1 MRHIRCPKP
10 ASIRRAYRIILFAK
24 KTEHLKIFSRE
35 VGLFHLA
42 DKVIM
47 IVYFAAMI
55 GIGVLLYSRMQSFD
69 DFLVA
74 GRRMT
79 APLLVCTLVSTYY
92 GLGVLLA
99 GSEISY
105 ESGVVNW
112 FFDTAP
118 AYVVILITAL
128 VLAPKIR
135 GRDFRS
141 VPDIVHAYF
150 GLPARV
156 AAALAS
162 FIYSLPAFS
171 IMGLGGLF
179 VLLFDIPFTWGL
191 VLGSTIAL
199 IYTVLGGLM
208 AVAMTDA
215 VQFVLMAVT
224 LAVAAFIGLSVVGG
238 VEQME
243 RLLPD
248 HFLPTGGRPAS
259 QLLVYAM
266 TSLSVFIEPAFYQRI
281 IAAESRRAIVMAM
294 MAGIL
299 LWMSY
304 DWVITTLGIAAHTAE
319 IQGIISAPSS
329 PDQAVTHFVIH
340 LLPVGLTG
348 LFAAGLAAAAMST
361 LDSYLLISSTNLIY
375 DILNPL
381 RGGKMSDASLL
392 RWTRVTLVVSTAANI
407 GICLLF
413 RNVERLWIFITAIL
427 ICTALVPVMAAFYWP
442 RVKRRAGQAAAL
454 TGFGLVTGY
463 YLLTGLAGV
472 WDEAEYAYIWSGQI
486 FAWNVTL
493 NQDYGILIILPVVIV
508 TFLAAQLMPGGKRA

>member
-1 MRHIRCPKP
+1 
-10 ASIRRAYRIILFAK
+10 
-24 KTEHLKIFSRE
+24 
-35 VGLFHLA
+35 LFHLA
-42 DKVIM
+42 DKVII

-79 APLLVCTLVSTYY
+79 APLLICTLVSTYY

-224 LAVAAFIGLSVVGG
+224 LAVAALIGVSMVGG

-281 IAAESRRAIVMAM
+281 IAAESRRAIVTAM

-304 DWVITTLGIAAHTAE
+304 DWVITILGIAAHTAE

-340 LLPVGLTG
+340 LLPAGLTG

-381 RGGKMSDASLL
+381 LGGKMSDASLL
-392 RWTRVTLVVSTAANI
+392 RWTRVTLVGSTAANI

-463 YLLTGLAGV
+463 YLLTGLAGA

-486 FAWNVTL
+486 FAWDVTL

>member
-1 MRHIRCPKP
+1 MEP
-10 ASIRRAYRIILFAK
+10 
-24 KTEHLKIFSRE
+24 
-35 VGLFHLA
+35 GLFHLI
-42 DKVIM
+42 DKVI
-47 IVYFAAMI
+47 IVVYFFAMI

-92 GLGVLLA
+92 GLGVLLS

-118 AYVVILITAL
+118 AYVMIAVTAFFL
-128 VLAPKIR
+128 TPKIR

-141 VPDIVHAYF
+141 VPDIVHAHF

-156 AAALAS
+156 ATALAS
-162 FIYSLPAFS
+162 FIYALPAFS

-179 VLLFDIPFTWGL
+179 VLLFGIPFEWGL
-191 VLGSTIAL
+191 VLGSAVAL
-199 IYTVLGGLM
+199 AYTVLGGLM
-208 AVAMTDA
+208 AVALTDA

-224 LAVAAFIGLSVVGG
+224 LAVAAAIGVSAVGG
-238 VEQME
+238 VARME
-243 RLLPD
+243 LLLPQ
-248 HFLPTGGRPAS
+248 HFLPTGGRPAG
-259 QLLVYAM
+259 QLLVYAL
-266 TSLSVFIEPAFYQRI
+266 TSLSVFVEPAFYQRI
-281 IAAESRRAIVMAM
+281 MAATSRRAVVVAMIV
-294 MAGIL
+294 GIS

-319 IQGIISAPSS
+319 IQGIVSAPSG

-340 LLPVGLTG
+340 VLPIGLTG

-381 RGGKMSDASLL
+381 LGGKMSDMSLL

-407 GICLLF
+407 AICLLF

-442 RVKRRAGQAAAL
+442 NVKRRAGQAAAV
-454 TGFGLVTGY
+454 TGFGLVMGY

-472 WDEAEYAYIWSGQI
+472 WDETHYAYIWSGRI
-486 FAWNVTL
+486 LAWDVTL
-493 NQDYGILIILPVVIV
+493 NQDHGILIILPAVIV
-508 TFLAAQLMPGGKRA
+508 TFITAQLLPGGKRA

>member
-1 MRHIRCPKP
+1 
-10 ASIRRAYRIILFAK
+10 
-24 KTEHLKIFSRE
+24 

-224 LAVAAFIGLSVVGG
+224 LAVAAFIGVSMVGG

-454 TGFGLVTGY
+454 MGFGLVTGY

-486 FAWNVTL
+486 FAWDVTL
-493 NQDYGILIILPVVIV
+493 NQDYGILIILPVVIL

>member
-1 MRHIRCPKP
+1 M
-10 ASIRRAYRIILFAK
+10 
-24 KTEHLKIFSRE
+24 EE
-35 VGLFHLA
+35 GLFHLV
-42 DKVIM
+42 DKVI
-47 IVYFAAMI
+47 IVVYFAAMI
-55 GIGVLLYSRMQSFD
+55 GIGVLLFSRMQSFD

-74 GRRMT
+74 GRRMN
-79 APLLVCTLVSTYY
+79 APLLACTLVSTYY

-118 AYVVILITAL
+118 AYLMILVTAL

-141 VPDIVHAYF
+141 VPDIVHAHF

-156 AAALAS
+156 VTALAS

-171 IMGLGGLF
+171 IMGLGWLF
-179 VLLFDIPFTWGL
+179 KRLFDIPFEWGL
-191 VLGSTIAL
+191 ILGSTVAL
-199 IYTVLGGLM
+199 VYTVLGGLM
-208 AVAMTDA
+208 AVALTDA

-224 LAVAAFIGLSVVGG
+224 LAVAAAIGLTIVGG
-238 VEQME
+238 VEEMQ
-243 RLLPD
+243 RVLPD
-248 HFLPTGGRPAS
+248 HYLVTGGRPAS
-259 QLLVYAM
+259 QLLVYGL

-281 IAAESRRAIVMAM
+281 IAATSRRAVVVAM
-294 MAGIL
+294 MVGIL

-319 IQGIISAPSS
+319 IQGIVSAPGS
-329 PDQAVTHFVIH
+329 PDQAVTHFV
-340 LLPVGLTG
+340 LLMLPAGLTG

-361 LDSYLLISSTNLIY
+361 MDSYLLISSSNLIY

-381 RGGKMSDASLL
+381 RGNKMSDAALL
-392 RWTRVTLVVSTAANI
+392 KWTRLTLVVSTAANI

-413 RNVERLWIFITAIL
+413 GNVERLWIFITAIL

-442 RVKRRAGQAAAL
+442 NVKRRAGQAAAM
-454 TGFGLVTGY
+454 TGFGLVMGY

-472 WDEAEYAYIWSGQI
+472 WDEAEYAYIWSGRI
-486 FAWNVTL
+486 LAWDVTL

-508 TFLAAQLMPGGKRA
+508 TVLAAQFLPGGERA

>member
-1 MRHIRCPKP
+1 VE
-10 ASIRRAYRIILFAK
+10 A
-24 KTEHLKIFSRE
+24 
-35 VGLFHLA
+35 GLFHLA
-42 DKVIM
+42 DKVI
-47 IVYFAAMI
+47 IGVYFAAMI
-55 GIGVLLYSRMQSFD
+55 GIGVRLYGRMRSFD
-69 DFLVA
+69 DFLIA
-74 GRRMT
+74 GRRMS

-105 ESGVVNW
+105 ESGVVNF

-128 VLAPKIR
+128 FLAPKIR

-162 FIYSLPAFS
+162 FVYSLPAFS

-179 VLLFDIPFTWGL
+179 LLLFDIPFTWGL
-191 VLGSTIAL
+191 VLGSAVALAYTI
-199 IYTVLGGLM
+199 LGGLM
-208 AVAMTDA
+208 AVALTDA

-224 LAVAAFIGLSVVGG
+224 LAAAATIGVSVVGG
-238 VEQME
+238 VEQMALE
-243 RLLPD
+243 LPD
-248 HFLPTGGRPAS
+248 HFLPTGGRPAGL
-259 QLLVYAM
+259 LLVYGLTA
-266 TSLSVFIEPAFYQRI
+266 LSVFVEPAFYQRI
-281 IAAESRRAIVMAM
+281 MAATSRRAVVVAM
-294 MAGIL
+294 MVGIV

-319 IQGIISAPSS
+319 LQGVISAPSS

-361 LDSYLLISSTNLIY
+361 LDSYLLISSSNLIY

-381 RGGKMSDASLL
+381 LGGRMSDASLL
-392 RWTRVTLVVSTAANI
+392 RWTRVTLVLSTAANI

-413 RNVERLWIFITAIL
+413 ANVERLWIFITAIL
-427 ICTALVPVMAAFYWP
+427 VCTALVPVMAAFYWP
-442 RVKRRAGQAAAL
+442 GVKRRAGQAAAL
-454 TGFGLVTGY
+454 TGLGLVTGY
-463 YLLTGLAGV
+463 YLLTGLLGT
-472 WDEAEYAYIWSGQI
+472 WDEAGRAYVWSGRVLG
-486 FAWNVTL
+486 FEMTL
-493 NQDYGILIILPVVIV
+493 NQDYGILIILPVVVV
-508 TFLAAQLMPGGKRA
+508 TFLTAQILPGGRRA

>member
-1 MRHIRCPKP
+1 M
-10 ASIRRAYRIILFAK
+10 
-24 KTEHLKIFSRE
+24 
-35 VGLFHLA
+35 FHLA
-42 DKVIM
+42 DKVII

-79 APLLVCTLVSTYY
+79 APLLICTLVSTYY

-224 LAVAAFIGLSVVGG
+224 LAVAALIGVSMVGG

-281 IAAESRRAIVMAM
+281 IAAESRRAIVTAM

-304 DWVITTLGIAAHTAE
+304 DWVITILGIAAHTAE

-340 LLPVGLTG
+340 LLPAGLTG

-381 RGGKMSDASLL
+381 LGGKMSDASLL
-392 RWTRVTLVVSTAANI
+392 RWTRVTLVGSTAANI

-463 YLLTGLAGV
+463 YLLTGLAGA

-486 FAWNVTL
+486 FAWDVTL

>member
-1 MRHIRCPKP
+1 M
-10 ASIRRAYRIILFAK
+10 
-24 KTEHLKIFSRE
+24 
-35 VGLFHLA
+35 FHLA
-42 DKVIM
+42 DKVII

-79 APLLVCTLVSTYY
+79 APLLICTLVSTYY

-224 LAVAAFIGLSVVGG
+224 LAVAALIGVSMVGG

-281 IAAESRRAIVMAM
+281 IAAESRRAIVTAM

-304 DWVITTLGIAAHTAE
+304 DWVITILGIAAHTAE

-340 LLPVGLTG
+340 LLPAGLTG

-381 RGGKMSDASLL
+381 LGGKMSDASLL
-392 RWTRVTLVVSTAANI
+392 RWTRVTLVGSTAANI

-463 YLLTGLAGV
+463 YLLTGLAGA
-472 WDEAEYAYIWSGQI
+472 WDEAEYAYVWSGQI
-486 FAWNVTL
+486 FAWDVTL

>member
-1 MRHIRCPKP
+1 ME
-10 ASIRRAYRIILFAK
+10 A
-24 KTEHLKIFSRE
+24 
-35 VGLFHLA
+35 GLFHLV
-42 DKVIM
+42 DKVI
-47 IVYFAAMI
+47 IVVYFAAMI
-55 GIGVLLYSRMQSFD
+55 GIGVLLFSRMQSFD

-74 GRRMT
+74 GRRMN

-118 AYVVILITAL
+118 AYLMILVTAL

-141 VPDIVHAYF
+141 VPDIVHAHF

-156 AAALAS
+156 VTALAS

-171 IMGLGGLF
+171 IMGLGWLF
-179 VLLFDIPFTWGL
+179 RRLFDIPFEWGL
-191 VLGSTIAL
+191 ILGSTVAL
-199 IYTVLGGLM
+199 VYTFLGGLM
-208 AVAMTDA
+208 AVALTDA

-224 LAVAAFIGLSVVGG
+224 LAVAATLGLTMVGG
-238 VEQME
+238 VAEMQ
-243 RLLPD
+243 RVLPD
-248 HFLPTGGRPAS
+248 HFLITGGRPAS
-259 QLLVYAM
+259 QLLVYGL

-281 IAAESRRAIVMAM
+281 IAATSRRAVVVAM
-294 MAGIL
+294 MVGIL

-319 IQGIISAPSS
+319 IQGIVSAPSS
-329 PDQAVTHFVIH
+329 PDQAVTHFV
-340 LLPVGLTG
+340 LLMLPAGLTG

-361 LDSYLLISSTNLIY
+361 MDSYLLISSSNLIY

-381 RGGKMSDASLL
+381 SGNKMSDASLL
-392 RWTRVTLVVSTAANI
+392 KWTRLTLVVSTAANI

-413 RNVERLWIFITAIL
+413 GNVERLWIFITAIL

-442 RVKRRAGQAAAL
+442 NVKRRAGQAAAL
-454 TGFGLVTGY
+454 TGFGLVMGY
-463 YLLTGLAGV
+463 YLLTGLAGA
-472 WDEAEYAYIWSGQI
+472 WDEAEYAYIWSGRI
-486 FAWNVTL
+486 LAWDVTL
-493 NQDYGILIILPVVIV
+493 NQDYGILIILPVVIA
-508 TFLAAQLMPGGKRA
+508 TFLAAQFLPGGERA

>member
-1 MRHIRCPKP
+1 ME
-10 ASIRRAYRIILFAK
+10 A
-24 KTEHLKIFSRE
+24 E
-35 VGLFHLA
+35 LFHLV
-42 DKVIM
+42 DKGI
-47 IVYFAAMI
+47 IVAYFAAMVT
-55 GIGVLLYSRMQSFD
+55 IGVLLYSRMQSFD

-74 GRRMT
+74 GRKMT
-79 APLLVCTLVSTYY
+79 APLLICTLVSTYY

-118 AYVVILITAL
+118 AYVMILITAL
-128 VLAPKIR
+128 LLTPKIR

-141 VPDIVHAYF
+141 VPDIVHAHF
-150 GLPARV
+150 GLSARIV
-156 AAALAS
+156 TALAS

-179 VLLFDIPFTWGL
+179 VLLFNIPFVWGL
-191 VLGSTIAL
+191 IIGSAVAL
-199 IYTVLGGLM
+199 AYTVLGGLM
-208 AVAMTDA
+208 AVALTDA

-224 LAVAAFIGLSVVGG
+224 LSVAAGIGVSMVGG
-238 VEQME
+238 VAEME
-243 RLLPD
+243 RVLPE
-248 HFLPTGGRPAS
+248 HFLPTGGRPMG
-259 QLLVYAM
+259 QLFVYGL

-281 IAAESRRAIVMAM
+281 MAATSRRAVVVAM
-294 MAGIL
+294 MAGLL

-319 IQGIISAPSS
+319 IQGIISTPSG
-329 PDQAVTHFVIH
+329 PEQAVTHFVIH
-340 LLPVGLTG
+340 VLPVGLTG

-413 RNVERLWIFITAIL
+413 GNVERLWIFITAIL

-442 RVKRRAGQAAAL
+442 NVKRRAGQAAAL
-454 TGFGLVTGY
+454 TGFVLVVGY
-463 YLLTGLAGV
+463 YLLTGLAGD
-472 WDEAEYAYIWSGQI
+472 WQEAEYAYVWSGRI
-486 FAWNVTL
+486 FAWDLTL
-493 NQDYGILIILPVVIV
+493 NQDFGILFILPVVIA
-508 TFLAAQLMPGGKRA
+508 TFIAAQLLPGGRRT

>member
-1 MRHIRCPKP
+1 ME
-10 ASIRRAYRIILFAK
+10 A
-24 KTEHLKIFSRE
+24 
-35 VGLFHLA
+35 GLFHLV
-42 DKVIM
+42 DRVILV
-47 IVYFAAMI
+47 VYFAAMI

-74 GRRMT
+74 GRKLT
-79 APLLVCTLVSTYY
+79 APILVCTLVSTYY

-99 GSEISY
+99 GAEISY

-118 AYVVILITAL
+118 SYLMILLTAL
-128 VLAPKIR
+128 VLAPKIQ

-141 VPDIVHAYF
+141 VPDIVHAHF

-156 AAALAS
+156 VTALAS

-179 VLLFDIPFTWGL
+179 VLLFDIPFVWGL

-199 IYTVLGGLM
+199 AYTVLGGLM
-208 AVAMTDA
+208 AVALTDA
-215 VQFVLMAVT
+215 MQFVLMAVT
-224 LAVAAFIGLSVVGG
+224 LAVAATIGLSMVGG
-238 VEQME
+238 VEGMG
-243 RLLPD
+243 LVLPD
-248 HFLPTGGRPAS
+248 HFLPTGGRPMS
-259 QLLVYAM
+259 QLLVYGL

-281 IAAESRRAIVMAM
+281 MAATSRRAIVVAM
-294 MAGIL
+294 MAGVL

-304 DWVITTLGIAAHTAE
+304 DWVITTLGIAARTAE
-319 IQGIISAPSS
+319 IQGIVSAPSG
-329 PDQAVTHFVIH
+329 PEQAVTHFVIH
-340 LLPVGLTG
+340 VLPSGLTG

-381 RGGKMSDASLL
+381 RGGRMSDKSLL
-392 RWTRVTLVVSTAANI
+392 RWTRVTLLTSTAANI

-413 RNVERLWIFITAIL
+413 GNVERLWIFITAIL
-427 ICTALVPVMAAFYWP
+427 ICTALVPVMAALYWP
-442 RVKRRAGQAAAL
+442 KAKPRAGQAAAL
-454 TGFGLVTGY
+454 TGFGMVLGY

-472 WDEAEYAYIWSGQI
+472 WDEAEYAYIWSGRI
-486 FAWNVTL
+486 LAWDLNL
-493 NQDYGILIILPVVIV
+493 NQDYGILITLPAVILI
-508 TFLAAQLMPGGKRA
+508 FIAAQLLPGGERV

>member
-1 MRHIRCPKP
+1 ME
-10 ASIRRAYRIILFAK
+10 A
-24 KTEHLKIFSRE
+24 
-35 VGLFHLA
+35 GLFHLV
-42 DKVIM
+42 DKVI
-47 IVYFAAMI
+47 IVVYFALMI

-118 AYVVILITAL
+118 AYVMILITAL
-128 VLAPKIR
+128 VLTPKIR

-141 VPDIVHAYF
+141 VPDIVYAHF

-156 AAALAS
+156 ATALAS

-179 VLLFDIPFTWGL
+179 VLLFDVPFAWGL
-191 VLGSTIAL
+191 ILGSAVAL

-208 AVAMTDA
+208 AVALTDA
-215 VQFVLMAVT
+215 VQFVIMAVT
-224 LAVAAFIGLSVVGG
+224 LAVAAAIGVSMVGG
-238 VEQME
+238 VEEMG
-243 RLLPD
+243 RVLPD
-248 HFLPTGGRPAS
+248 HFLPTGGRPAG
-259 QLLVYAM
+259 QLLVYGL

-281 IAAESRRAIVMAM
+281 MAAASRRAIVVAM
-294 MAGIL
+294 IGGVL

-319 IQGIISAPSS
+319 IQGLLSAPSG

-340 LLPVGLTG
+340 VLPTGLTG

-392 RWTRVTLVVSTAANI
+392 KWTRVTLVASTAANI

-413 RNVERLWIFITAIL
+413 SNVERLWIFITAIL

-442 RVKRRAGQAAAL
+442 NVKRRAGQAAAL
-454 TGFGLVTGY
+454 TGFGLVMGY
-463 YLLTGLAGV
+463 YLLTGLAGG
-472 WDEAEYAYIWSGQI
+472 WDEAQYAYIWSGRI
-486 FAWNVTL
+486 LAWNLTL
-493 NQDYGILIILPVVIV
+493 NQDHGILYILPTVIV
-508 TFLAAQLMPGGKRA
+508 TFIAAQLLPGGKRA

>member
-1 MRHIRCPKP
+1 ME
-10 ASIRRAYRIILFAK
+10 A
-24 KTEHLKIFSRE
+24 
-35 VGLFHLA
+35 GLFHLA
-42 DKVIM
+42 DKVI
-47 IVYFAAMI
+47 IVVYFAAMI
-55 GIGVLLYSRMQSFD
+55 GIGLLLYSRMQSFD

-191 VLGSTIAL
+191 LLGSAVAL
-199 IYTVLGGLM
+199 AYTVLGGLM
-208 AVAMTDA
+208 AVALTDA
-215 VQFVLMAVT
+215 VQFFLMAVT
-224 LAVAAFIGLSVVGG
+224 LAVAATIGVSMVGG

-243 RLLPD
+243 QLLPD

-259 QLLVYAM
+259 QLLVYGM

-281 IAAESRRAIVMAM
+281 MAAESRRTIVMAM
-294 MAGIL
+294 TAGIL

-319 IQGIISAPSS
+319 IQGLISAPSS

-340 LLPVGLTG
+340 LLPAGLTG

-427 ICTALVPVMAAFYWP
+427 ICTALVPVLAAFYWP

-463 YLLTGLAGV
+463 YLLTGLAGA
-472 WDEAEYAYIWSGQI
+472 WDEAEYAYIWSERI
-486 FAWNVTL
+486 FGCEVTL

-508 TFLAAQLMPGGKRA
+508 AFLAAQFLPGGERA

>member
-1 MRHIRCPKP
+1 ME
-10 ASIRRAYRIILFAK
+10 A
-24 KTEHLKIFSRE
+24 
-35 VGLFHLA
+35 GLFHLV
-42 DKVIM
+42 DKVI
-47 IVYFAAMI
+47 IVVYFAAMI
-55 GIGVLLYSRMQSFD
+55 AIGILLYSRMQSFD

-74 GRRMT
+74 GRKMT
-79 APLLVCTLVSTYY
+79 APLLICTLVSTYY

-118 AYVVILITAL
+118 AYVIIFITAL
-128 VLAPKIR
+128 FLTPKIR

-141 VPDIVHAYF
+141 VPDIVHAHF
-150 GLPARV
+150 GLPARIV
-156 AAALAS
+156 TALAS
-162 FIYSLPAFS
+162 FTYSLPAFS

-179 VLLFDIPFTWGL
+179 MLLFDIPFVWGL
-191 VLGSTIAL
+191 VLGSAVAL
-199 IYTVLGGLM
+199 AYTVLGGLM
-208 AVAMTDA
+208 AVALTDA

-224 LAVAAFIGLSVVGG
+224 LAVAAAIGVSMVGG
-238 VEQME
+238 VAEMG
-243 RLLPD
+243 RVLPD
-248 HFLPTGGRPAS
+248 HFLPTGGRPMG
-259 QLLVYAM
+259 QLFVYGL

-281 IAAESRRAIVMAM
+281 MAAASRRAVVVAM
-294 MAGIL
+294 MAGLL

-304 DWVITTLGIAAHTAE
+304 DWVITTLGIAAHAAE
-319 IQGIISAPSS
+319 IQGFLSAPSG

-340 LLPVGLTG
+340 VLPVGLTG

-381 RGGKMSDASLL
+381 TGGRMSDASLL

-413 RNVERLWIFITAIL
+413 GNVERLWIFITAIL

-442 RVKRRAGQAAAL
+442 NVKRRAGQAAAL
-454 TGFGLVTGY
+454 TGFFLVAGY
-463 YLLTGLAGV
+463 YLLTGVAGD
-472 WDEAEYAYIWSGQI
+472 WDEAAYAYIWSGRI
-486 FAWNVTL
+486 LAWDLTL
-493 NQDYGILIILPVVIV
+493 NQDFGILYILPAVIV
-508 TFLAAQLMPGGKRA
+508 VFIAAQLLPGGKRT